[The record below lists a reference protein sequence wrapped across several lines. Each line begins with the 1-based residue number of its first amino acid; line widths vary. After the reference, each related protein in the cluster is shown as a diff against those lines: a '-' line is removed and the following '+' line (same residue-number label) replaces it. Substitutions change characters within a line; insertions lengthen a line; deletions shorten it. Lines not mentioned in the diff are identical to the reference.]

1 MSSNTNSPTG
11 GSHFISLQQAIE
23 MTSRYRAE
31 KENILAP
38 PFRDKGILPICET
51 FDRTAFDALLSE
63 PDCVG
68 IRAYFCMDVELKVKL
83 VIVGVNSKNEDIL
96 PASVAVTDD
105 EEEIVEEGQRC
116 PPYCPPP
123 SPLNG

>member
-23 MTSRYRAE
+23 MTSLYRAE

-38 PFRDKGILPICET
+38 KFRDQGILPICET
-51 FDRTAFDALLSE
+51 FDRNAFDSLLAES
-63 PDCVG
+63 DC
-68 IRAYFCMDVELKVKL
+68 IRIRTYFCMDTNLNVKL
-83 VIVGVNSKNEDIL
+83 VIVGVNSNNEDIL
-96 PASVAVTDD
+96 PAGNTLSGG
-105 EEEIVEEGQRC
+105 EEIVEEGQRC